1 MRVPLLACLAL
12 LACSDSSAAQ
22 KISTPPVAE
31 QVAAAV
37 LPLPADLKA
46 GATVMGY
53 QGSNKLVVLKQGTG
67 SMICLALYVTRP
79 DFHVACYHKS
89 LEPFMAR
96 GRALREKGITNV
108 DSVRYKEID
117 EGKIPMPKQGA
128 LYEMTVK
135 DKKAWDPKTGRVTG
149 ATPLAVI
156 YVPFATAESTGLS
169 PVPNPDGPWLMLP
182 GTPKAHIMLMG
193 KMQM

>member
-1 MRVPLLACLAL
+1 MRLRVLTCLPMLASLAGPV
-12 LACSDSSAAQ
+12 AAQ
-22 KISTPPVAE
+22 GTVPPVAE
-31 QVAAAV
+31 QLAAAV
-37 LPLPADLKA
+37 LPLPADLRA

-53 QGSNKLVVLKQGTG
+53 KSANKLEVLKQGSG

-79 DFHVACYHKS
+79 DFHVACYYKG

-96 GRALREKGITNV
+96 GRELRDKGVANV
-108 DSVRYKEID
+108 DSVRFKEIAD
-117 EGKIPMPKQGA
+117 GRLRMPAQGA
-128 LYEMTVK
+128 LYEITVK
-135 DKKAWDPKTGRVTG
+135 DKKAWNPKTGKVAG

-182 GTPKAHIMLMG
+182 GTAKAHIMLMG